1 MPPPSLSP
9 AAASRI
15 CMTECRAM
23 CCRGPLILRLEP
35 DEIAPFYRDADRLG
49 AVIQIRRA
57 PDGSGRLQ
65 FLDHPGERCPMLDA
79 ATAACRIYPR
89 RPQCCRAFPRKPEP
103 GCAISGWTD
112 AD

>member
-1 MPPPSLSP
+1 
-9 AAASRI
+9 
-15 CMTECRAM
+15 M

-35 DEIAPFYRDADRLG
+35 DEIAPFYRDADRLD

-57 PDGSGRLQ
+57 PDGSGTPAIPR
-65 FLDHPGERCPMLDA
+65 PPTASAARCWDA

-89 RPQCCRAFPRKPEP
+89 RPQCCRNFPRKPEP

-112 AD
+112 ADADANADTN

>member
-1 MPPPSLSP
+1 
-9 AAASRI
+9 
-15 CMTECRAM
+15 
-23 CCRGPLILRLEP
+23 
-35 DEIAPFYRDADRLG
+35 
-49 AVIQIRRA
+49 
-57 PDGSGRLQ
+57 
-65 FLDHPGERCPMLDA
+65 MLDA